1 MNEVIDDIA
10 LHWHGL
16 TAVST
21 LFIAGGTTVSAIL
34 TRALIREN
42 RLLRKADAE
51 PRVVAYLANHPHHWD
66 LIRFVISNVGRGAAR
81 NVSFRFLTREA
92 DFESHGVSVSNTPD
106 RRPLGFLPQGETYA
120 VFFGAV
126 DRLLAKP
133 RLRPFQ
139 VAVSYQDLDGRP
151 RSEKFLLDVGQFEG
165 FRSLGAP
172 PEREM
177 ADSLKQIAGHL
188 RQVPPGGQG
197 PAAGP
202 AEDRS

>member
-1 MNEVIDDIA
+1 MIEVIEDIA

-42 RLLRKADAE
+42 RLLRKADSE
-51 PRVVAYLANHPHHWD
+51 PRVVAYLAN
-66 LIRFVISNVGRGAAR
+66 LSNVGRGAAR
-81 NVSFRFLTREA
+81 NVSFRFLTSEA

-120 VFFGAV
+120 VLFGAV
-126 DRLLAKP
+126 DRLLGKP
-133 RLRPFQ
+133 RLRPFH
-139 VAVSYQDLDGRP
+139 VAVSYQDLDGKP
-151 RSEKFLLDVGQFEG
+151 RSEKFLLDAGQFEG

-172 PEREM
+172 PEQEM
-177 ADSLKQIAGHL
+177 AESLKKIAGHL
-188 RQVPPGGQG
+188 AQASPGGQG
-197 PAAGP
+197 SAAPAGG
-202 AEDRS
+202 